1 MRSPSASARRLCAA
15 CALAIA
21 LQIPCGLCACA
32 GQPHAASSSSEQASS
47 SVAQQESGEPE
58 PGESKPSEPE
68 PGESEPTQEQP
79 SKQTEE
85 QSKSLLL
92 SPADIG
98 LHAVDDLGQDWGQS
112 YAFTY
117 ADEEF
122 SVYYEPDT
130 WKIYDSYKIEDHDDL
145 VTICQALLDEHP
157 IHGID
162 LQSYRTAED
171 MAFEWEQHNLAYR
184 LLPNS
189 SSWKESAK
197 NVDLDPDDQG
207 KTFAQMYASR
217 Q

>member
-1 MRSPSASARRLCAA
+1 MRGPSASAQRLSAA

-32 GQPHAASSSSEQASS
+32 SQPDAASSSSEQASS
-47 SVAQQESGEPE
+47 SVAQQEPSSTE
-58 PGESKPSEPE
+58 PSE
-68 PGESEPTQEQP
+68 SELTQDQP
-79 SKQTEE
+79 SEQTEE
-85 QSKSLLL
+85 RSKSLLL

-122 SVYYEPDT
+122 VVYYEPDT
-130 WKIYDSYKIEDHDDL
+130 WKVYDSYKIADHDDL

-157 IHGID
+157 IHGSD

-184 LLPNS
+184 LLPDS
-189 SSWKESAK
+189 SSWKESAR

>member
-1 MRSPSASARRLCAA
+1 MRGPSASARRLCAA

-47 SVAQQESGEPE
+47 SVARQESSSPEPSESKPEPE
-58 PGESKPSEPE
+58 PS
-68 PGESEPTQEQP
+68 QEQ
-79 SKQTEE
+79 QDE
-85 QSKSLLL
+85 QSQQKSTSLLL

-98 LHAVDDLGQDWGQS
+98 LHPLDWEHDWGQY

-117 ADEEF
+117 ADEQF
-122 SVYYEPDT
+122 DVYYEPDN
-130 WKIYDSYKIEDHDDL
+130 WKVFDSYKISDHDDL
-145 VTICQALLDEHP
+145 VTICTALLDEHP
-157 IHGID
+157 IHGSD

-184 LLPNS
+184 LLPDD
-189 SSWKESAK
+189 SSWKESAQ

-207 KTFAQMYASR
+207 KTFAEMYASR